1 MFLAQA
7 FKIQNKV
14 NTAINLLDIA
24 GLQVWLKRDTGIT
37 FSGTGVSE
45 WLDSTTNNNDATQ
58 TRDGNKPAYSTGGK
72 VTFDGSSDTMTI
84 DSQINLGAFTIC
96 IAMNPDE
103 SGTLTNDAPL
113 GRAGND
119 LIKLYRAGDDERI
132 ALKANGVQSDINPM
146 SQAFPTAQFL
156 LTCIRNAA
164 GLFIVR
170 INGTQ
175 VGTVATTVT
184 NLFDV
189 TQIGSGD
196 ISNTQFSGNLNEF
209 AIWNVELSGSDLTN
223 AESDIT
229 SRNSI

>member
-1 MFLAQA
+1 MLGLGNSITSFE
-7 FKIQNKV
+7 
-14 NTAINLLDIA
+14 TASINLLDIT
-24 GLQVWLKRDTGIT
+24 GLQVWLKNNTSIT
-37 FSGTGVSE
+37 FDGTGVSQ
-45 WLDSTTNNNDATQ
+45 WQDQTSNNNHALQ
-58 TRDGNKPAYSTGGK
+58 SRDDNKPAYSSGK
-72 VTFDGSSDTMTI
+72 VVFDGSNDTMTLTT
-84 DSQINLGAFTIC
+84 QINLGAFTIF

-103 SGTLTNDAPL
+103 AGTLANDAPL

-119 LIKLYRAGDDERI
+119 VIKMYRASDDERI
-132 ALKANGVQSDINPM
+132 GIKANGVASEITM
-146 SQAFPTAQFL
+146 SSAFPTTQFL

-175 VGTVATTVT
+175 VGSVSTDVT

-209 AIWNVELSGSDLTN
+209 AIFNVELTGSNLTE
-223 AESDIT
+223 AEADIKT
-229 SRNSI
+229 RNGI